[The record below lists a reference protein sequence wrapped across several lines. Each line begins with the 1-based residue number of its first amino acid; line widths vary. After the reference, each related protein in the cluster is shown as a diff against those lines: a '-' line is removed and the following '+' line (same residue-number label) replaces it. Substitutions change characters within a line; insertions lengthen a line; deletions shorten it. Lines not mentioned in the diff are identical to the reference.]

1 MIVIGIYITREKIYG
16 LKTETTDATD
26 DLRFRV
32 DLAEQVMS
40 NLLIT
45 ESVDVGNIK
54 GESIRKIVA
63 LLMKDGVAPDKISIA
78 CYGPFSSLNVD
89 DDPSLNMRGENHHMV
104 YGQISADAP
113 NVPFAAFPL
122 DSLFKAEFGKYGVTE
137 RIIFQTDV
145 AASGLAEWSFRGGTT
160 AICQGGKYPLS
171 HENLVLLSFS
181 QGVGGAM
188 IDRDGRILNGFLHPE
203 MGHISL
209 EMHPSDMPSSANPNG
224 FVSRCTHHKN
234 CVEGLASEAAFFSRF
249 DYNPDS
255 FEEVAT
261 DTDNV
266 AWDIHAFYIA
276 QLCAAT
282 THLFAPTMIVLQ
294 GKVFQE
300 SGFLKLVRK
309 HFLKRL
315 GGISDKAYSWYPLI
329 ERDDGFLQRP
339 MLPEPGIVGAACIPA
354 MPHKD
359 GNVFSLGKAN
369 A

>member
-40 NLLIT
+40 NALIT
-45 ESVDVGNIK
+45 EMVDVGSIK
-54 GESIRKIVA
+54 GESIRRIVA

-78 CYGPFSSLNVD
+78 CYGPFSSLNVL
-89 DDPSLNMRGENHHMV
+89 DDPSLRKVNNEHPMI
-104 YGQISADAP
+104 YGQISIDAP
-113 NVPFAAFPL
+113 DVPFVGFNL
-122 DSLFKAEFGKYGVTE
+122 DTLFKTEFGKYGVTE

-145 AASGLAEWSFRGGTT
+145 AASGLAEWSFRGGVT
-160 AICQGGKYPLS
+160 AICQNRDYPIP
-171 HENLVLLSFS
+171 HENLVLLSFR

-209 EMHPSDMPSSANPNG
+209 EMHPSDMHSSANPNG
-224 FVSRCTHHKN
+224 FQSHCTHHKN
-234 CVEGLASEAAFFSRF
+234 CVEGLASEAAFFRRF

-261 DTDNV
+261 DTGNV
-266 AWDIHAFYIA
+266 AWDVHAFYIA

-282 THLFAPTMIVLQ
+282 THLFAPTMIVLE

-339 MLPEPGIVGAACIPA
+339 MLAEPGLVGAACIPA
-354 MPHKD
+354 MPQKD
-359 GNVFSLGKAN
+359 GNIVPLEDAN